1 VRILALDYGS
11 TRTGVAISD
20 ETGTVARPLTV
31 VDHIGTA
38 AGMGAAG
45 MGALVRLI
53 AANAP
58 GLVVVGLPV
67 SLDAH
72 EHRQARAVRDFVA
85 RLEAAVSIPVVTYDE
100 RFTTK
105 VAAQRGGRSTLDAR
119 AAALILEDYLRSRGE
134 EHG

>member
-1 VRILALDYGS
+1 MRILALDYGS
-11 TRTGVAISD
+11 RRTGVAISD

-31 VDHIGTA
+31 VDHIGT
-38 AGMGAAG
+38 AAG

>member
-1 VRILALDYGS
+1 MRILALDYGS

-38 AGMGAAG
+38 AGMGA
-45 MGALVRLI
+45 LVRLI

-72 EHRQARAVRDFVA
+72 EHRQARAVRDLVA
-85 RLEAAVSIPVVTYDE
+85 RLEAAISIPVVTYDE

>member
-38 AGMGAAG
+38 AGMGA
-45 MGALVRLI
+45 LVRLI

-72 EHRQARAVRDFVA
+72 EHRQARVVRDFVA
-85 RLEAAVSIPVVTYDE
+85 RLEAAISIPVVTYDE

-119 AAALILEDYLRSRGE
+119 AAALILEDFLRSRGE

>member
-1 VRILALDYGS
+1 MRILALDYGS

-31 VDHIGTA
+31 VDHIGT
-38 AGMGAAG
+38 AAG

-85 RLEAAVSIPVVTYDE
+85 RLEAAISIPVVTYDE

>member
-11 TRTGVAISD
+11 RRTGVAISD

-31 VDHIGTA
+31 VDHIGT
-38 AGMGAAG
+38 AAG

-85 RLEAAVSIPVVTYDE
+85 RLEAAISIPVVTYDE

>member
-1 VRILALDYGS
+1 MRILALDYGS

-31 VDHIGTA
+31 VDHIGT
-38 AGMGAAG
+38 AAG

>member
-1 VRILALDYGS
+1 MRILALDYGS
-11 TRTGVAISD
+11 RRTGVAISD

-31 VDHIGTA
+31 VDHIGT
-38 AGMGAAG
+38 AAG

-85 RLEAAVSIPVVTYDE
+85 RLEAAISIPVVTYDE

>member
-1 VRILALDYGS
+1 MRILALDYGS

-31 VDHIGTA
+31 VDRIGTT
-38 AGMGAAG
+38 AGMD
-45 MGALVRLI
+45 ALVRLI
-53 AANAP
+53 AANVP